1 MKVLDRVN
9 ALLSRK
15 GSDIW
20 SVPPDASVYSA
31 IELMADKQIGALLV
45 TDHGQLVG
53 IISERDY
60 ARKVILKG
68 RSSKDT
74 FVYEIMTHSPITVD
88 CCTTVH
94 DAMQVMTQNRI
105 RHLPIVNSD
114 RNLAGVLSL
123 GDLVN
128 WIISTQDEHIEQLQ
142 HYITGQYP
150 C

>member
-9 ALLSRK
+9 AILSRK

-20 SVPPDASVYSA
+20 SVPPDASVFSA
-31 IELMADKQIGALLV
+31 IEVMADKRVGALLV
-45 TDHGQLVG
+45 TEAGQLVG

-74 FVYEIMTHSPITVD
+74 FVYEIMTPSPITVD
-88 CCTTVH
+88 FCTTVH
-94 DAMQVMTQNRI
+94 DAMQVMTQHRI
-105 RHLPIVNSD
+105 RHLPVVD
-114 RNLAGVLSL
+114 REKRLAGVLSL

-128 WIISTQDEHIEQLQ
+128 WIISSQDEHIEHLE
-142 HYITGQYP
+142 HYISGQYP